1 MTTTQQPPVA
11 PDAPAA
17 PPTPEAPRRPRTS
30 ARVGAA
36 AGARRLRRGA
46 LTGLAGSRS
55 GIAVVRGWL
64 FALWRLVVPVA
75 RRVWVV
81 VGPVVVVITPVGW
94 LVLLFSGLSIALSAI
109 FGWQEFTYLGTVL
122 LASVALSTVF
132 LFGRASY
139 GVLVE
144 LNPRRVV
151 VGDRA
156 MGRMLVTNIGPR
168 ALSPTRME
176 LPVGKGVAEFQL
188 PAMQPKEEHE
198 ELFAVPT
205 NKRAV
210 IVAGPAESVRGDQ
223 LGLLRRAL
231 KWADAVDLFVHPRTV
246 RLLPTAAGLVRDLEG
261 QVSKTITNNDIAF
274 HALRPYVPGDDRRYV
289 HWRTSARIGQLMVR
303 QFNETRRSQLTMI
316 HTSRNDL
323 YASEEE
329 FELAISVTAS
339 IAAQVIRDGVQMNV
353 VSETGVWRTQ
363 SVTSMLDSSCRID
376 PVGKIFPTVREF
388 ARERTKR
395 LPAPSVVMM
404 IGGSRMTTAEYRS
417 VESLF
422 GQDTSQVAFHVELGA
437 QPKIASVAGLTVIT
451 IGDLDDLSR
460 LVRGISS

>member
-1 MTTTQQPPVA
+1 MTTTEQPPVA

-17 PPTPEAPRRPRTS
+17 PPTPAAPRRPRTS
-30 ARVGAA
+30 SRVAAA

-46 LTGLAGSRS
+46 LSGLAGSRS

-168 ALSPTRME
+168 PLSPTRME

>member
-1 MTTTQQPPVA
+1 MTTAEQQATV
-11 PDAPAA
+11 
-17 PPTPEAPRRPRTS
+17 PEAPVSSATPPPPGPGRR
-30 ARVGAA
+30 ARVRAEGAK
-36 AGARRLRRGA
+36 RLRGGATLGIAGGRGA
-46 LTGLAGSRS
+46 LE
-55 GIAVVRGWL
+55 VVR
-64 FALWRLVVPVA
+64 ALWFSLWRRLTPLA
-75 RRVWVV
+75 AKVWAV
-81 VGPVVVVITPVGW
+81 VGPVLMVVTPVGW
-94 LVLLFSGLSIALSAI
+94 LVLLFSFVSILLSAI

-122 LASVALSTVF
+122 LASVALSTIF

-139 GVLVE
+139 GVIVE

-156 MGRMLVTNIGPR
+156 MGRMVVTNVGARPLT
-168 ALSPTRME
+168 ATRME

-188 PAMQPKEEHE
+188 PAMKPKDEHE

-261 QVSKTITNNDIAF
+261 QVSKTITSNDIAF

-329 FELAISVTAS
+329 FELALSVTAS

-353 VSETGVWRTQ
+353 VSEMGVWRTR
-363 SVTSMLDSSCRID
+363 SVTQMLDSSCRVD
-376 PVGKIFPTVREF
+376 PVGRVYPSVREF
-388 ARERTKR
+388 ARETTKR
-395 LPAPSVVMM
+395 LPTPSVVMM
-404 IGGSRMTTAEYRS
+404 IGGSRMSTQEYRS

-437 QPKIASVAGLTVIT
+437 QPKISSVAGLTVIT
-451 IGDLDDLSR
+451 IGDLNDLSR
-460 LVRGISS
+460 LVRGISG

>member
-1 MTTTQQPPVA
+1 MTTTEQQPQA
-11 PDAPAA
+11 PEAQATPATPAA
-17 PPTPEAPRRPRTS
+17 PRRARTS
-30 ARVGAA
+30 SRVAAA
-36 AGARRLRRGA
+36 AGAKRLRGRA
-46 LTGLAGSRS
+46 LRGLAGSRS
-55 GIAVVRGWL
+55 AFDVVKGWL

-75 RRVWVV
+75 RRVWTV

-94 LVLLFSGLSIALSAI
+94 LVLLFSVVSIMLSAI

-156 MGRMLVTNIGPR
+156 MGRMLVTNIGARP
-168 ALSPTRME
+168 LSPTRME

-188 PAMQPKEEHE
+188 PAMKPKEEHE

-316 HTSRNDL
+316 HASRNDL

-376 PVGKIFPTVREF
+376 PVGRLFPTVREF